1 MKHEIF
7 IVNAYIV
14 DANGNFNFL
23 SGYPK
28 PYDSKHYGNDVNN
41 ARCRALSDYY
51 SVLSTMATR
60 TDRQLQRA
68 NVIVA
73 SNGSSVG
80 ESGFGSIADLPDPE
94 PEEETAPEQTT

>member
-28 PYDSKHYGNDVNN
+28 PYDSKHYDNDIDRT
-41 ARCRALSDYY
+41 RCKALSDYY
-51 SVLSTMATR
+51 SVLSAMATR

-68 NVIVA
+68 SVIVA
-73 SNGSSVG
+73 SNGSSLG
-80 ESGFGSIADLPDPE
+80 DSGFGTLADLPDPDPE
-94 PEEETAPEQTT
+94 PEE